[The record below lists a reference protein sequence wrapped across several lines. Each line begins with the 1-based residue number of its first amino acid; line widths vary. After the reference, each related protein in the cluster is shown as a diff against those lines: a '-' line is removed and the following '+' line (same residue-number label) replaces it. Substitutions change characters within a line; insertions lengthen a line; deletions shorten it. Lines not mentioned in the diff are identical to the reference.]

1 MLYAMGSIQED
12 KNMTAPKKHSQEK
25 GKKLKLNKK
34 TLKDLNPADEK
45 VKGGIIQGTGPIVDT
60 SKTVCKGHC

>member
-1 MLYAMGSIQED
+1 LVYAISPFGRD
-12 KNMTAPKKHSQEK
+12 KKNMTTPKKSDHEK

-34 TLKDLNPADEK
+34 TLKDLNPAGEK
-45 VKGGIIQGTGPIVDT
+45 VKGGVLGTAPVADT